1 MAATFSEATGLA
13 GRGGTSDT
21 RRAGFAPA
29 EVSAGATAAFLEGP
43 VRATGFAREAEAGE
57 TGLGG
62 VFTGAELGTA
72 GVPLAMV
79 LRAGSD
85 PLLVPMRRT
94 AISPPMSVAG
104 KKLGMLL
111 SGDPDGP
118 SFTHGVKFA
127 EAALAAGCDV
137 YLYCIDEA
145 VRGVRR
151 ADLQALR
158 PAGLK
163 LYACAYGAHRHGVP
177 LDDSAAFA
185 GLTVVSDLVAGT
197 GRFVSFN

>member
-1 MAATFSEATGLA
+1 M
-13 GRGGTSDT
+13 
-21 RRAGFAPA
+21 
-29 EVSAGATAAFLEGP
+29 SAGAAAGFGAGVRRRSGTAEVTTAAFLDGP
-43 VRATGFAREAEAGE
+43 FRATGFARAAEAGE

-62 VFTGAELGTA
+62 VFTGAEFGTA
-72 GVPLAMV
+72 GAPLAMV
-79 LRAGSD
+79 LRTGSD

-145 VRGVRR
+145 VRGVLR

-163 LYACAYGAHRHGVP
+163 LYACAYGAHRHGIP
-177 LDDSAAFA
+177 LDDSAVFA

>member
-1 MAATFSEATGLA
+1 VTFFAETFLA
-13 GRGGTSDT
+13 GRGGASDD
-21 RRAGFAPA
+21 RRTGFAAA
-29 EVSAGATAAFLEGP
+29 EISAGAAAAFLDGAF
-43 VRATGFAREAEAGE
+43 RGTGFARATEAGE

-72 GVPLAMV
+72 GAPLAMV
-79 LRAGSD
+79 LRTGSD
-85 PLLVPMRRT
+85 PLLVPMRRP

-104 KKLGMLL
+104 KKLGLLL

-158 PAGLK
+158 PSGLK
-163 LYACAYGAHRHGVP
+163 LYACAYGAHRHGIP
-177 LDDSAAFA
+177 IDDSAAFA